1 MEKGAKKEFTV
12 EMKIAATVTRYV
24 VACIMR
30 KQRLEELERW
40 SRRQL
45 VHYFLNNTTLQQEIG
60 HDGLSKTRLQTMQK
74 ASLIDL
80 IADYDVNTED
90 LRTELGELGIEASE
104 LDPFIGLHEVL
115 TNK

>member
-1 MEKGAKKEFTV
+1 MDKRADKELTPN
-12 EMKIAATVTRYV
+12 MQIATTVTRYV
-24 VACIMR
+24 IACIMR
-30 KQRLEELERW
+30 KQRVEELERW

-45 VHYFLNNTTLQQEIG
+45 VHYFLNNTTLQEEIG
-60 HDGLSKTRLQTMQK
+60 HGGLSKTRLRTMQRG
-74 ASLIDL
+74 SLIDL

-90 LRTELGELGIEASE
+90 LRTELGELGIDASE

>member
-1 MEKGAKKEFTV
+1 
-12 EMKIAATVTRYV
+12 
-24 VACIMR
+24 MR
-30 KQRLEELERW
+30 KQRVEELERW

-45 VHYFLNNTTLQQEIG
+45 VHYFLNNTTLQEEIG
-60 HDGLSKTRLQTMQK
+60 HGGLSKTRLQTMQK
-74 ASLIDL
+74 ASLINL

-90 LRTELGELGIEASE
+90 LHAELDVLGIEASE